1 MHQKFSI
8 PDYLFSCLFYY
19 TMSLPTISSVF
30 SILQE
35 QLFQTLANVLMS
47 SLSTSTFKVVKPS

>member
-8 PDYLFSCLFYY
+8 PDYLFPCLFYY

-47 SLSTSTFKVVKPS
+47 SLSTSAFKVVKPF